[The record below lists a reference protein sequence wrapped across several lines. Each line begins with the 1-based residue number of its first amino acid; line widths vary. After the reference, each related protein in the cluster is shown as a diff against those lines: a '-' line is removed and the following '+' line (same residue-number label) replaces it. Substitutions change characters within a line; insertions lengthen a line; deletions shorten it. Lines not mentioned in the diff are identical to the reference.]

1 MTLNV
6 RQSTTDIV
14 RETVCKLSNDSGCNV
29 MVLTEQAVM
38 LLDDDIVQHLEN
50 WQLVRYIPIVTVVEQ

>member
-1 MTLNV
+1 M
-6 RQSTTDIV
+6 
-14 RETVCKLSNDSGCNV
+14 
-29 MVLTEQAVM
+29 MLTEQAVM